1 MTLDRMTGAATRS
14 DCEQLATPKK
24 WKMSHGY
31 TDRKSFIMDKDIMSK
46 EEALKTHEAIVALL
60 GGRGR
65 LRQKLEPPPPVG
77 SLEWKRADHRIKS
90 KRRRYRIRRLGR
102 TKVYLEW
109 HGSTASHIDLAI
121 PRAEF
126 ETKWYREER
135 WAWKR

>member
-1 MTLDRMTGAATRS
+1 
-14 DCEQLATPKK
+14 
-24 WKMSHGY
+24 
-31 TDRKSFIMDKDIMSK
+31 MDK
-46 EEALKTHEAIVALL
+46 EEALKIHEAICAFL
-60 GGRGR
+60 GDLRRPSRG
-65 LRQKLEPPPPVG
+65 KPEPPPPVG
-77 SLEWKRADHRIKS
+77 SREWKWADGRIKS

-121 PRAEF
+121 PRPEF